1 MKINNYNTM
10 AREFANFANVVD
22 RMLSPYDYARNGG
35 SANGANDKP
44 TKRTGSLP
52 MDIWADESAF
62 TIVAY
67 VPGVK
72 PEEVEITME
81 GEELRI
87 RGHFPKLPDNVQ
99 SFQRE
104 LFRGGFERRLTIS
117 VPVNAEAIR
126 AEYENGLLTLT
137 IPKAEEVKPK
147 QIKVLAR

>member
-1 MKINNYNTM
+1 MKSNTYNTM

-22 RMLSPYDYARNGG
+22 RMYAPYDYARNGG
-35 SANGANDKP
+35 SANGANGKP
-44 TKRTGSLP
+44 SELTGSLP
-52 MDIWADESAF
+52 VDIWADENAF

-87 RGHFPKLPDNVQ
+87 RGHFPKLPENVH
-99 SFQRE
+99 SFKRE

-117 VPVNAEAIR
+117 VPVNAEAIT

-147 QIKVLAR
+147 QIRVLAK